1 MGTVQSRA
9 RWTAQAG
16 LALSA
21 ALLGLALP
29 GSGVPAPSC
38 PEPGALPADPGG
50 SPPVACRGRE
60 RGLPDLRGPARR
72 VFGLPID
79 ANRADPATLE
89 TLPGIGPVRA
99 RAIVRERARRPFSSV
114 ADLARVRGVGPHTL
128 GRLAPWLTVGHR
140 PGEKREPDDAR

>member
-1 MGTVQSRA
+1 MQGRA
-9 RWTAQAG
+9 RWAARAG
-16 LALSA
+16 LALSG
-21 ALLGLALP
+21 ALLALALP
-29 GSGVPAPSC
+29 GGGAPAAPC
-38 PEPGALPADPGG
+38 PEPSALPADPGG

-60 RGLPDLRGPARR
+60 RGLPALRGPARR

-89 TLPGIGPVRA
+89 TLPGIGPARA

-128 GRLAPWLTVGHR
+128 GRLAPWLTVEHR
-140 PGEKREPDDAR
+140 RGEKREERDAR